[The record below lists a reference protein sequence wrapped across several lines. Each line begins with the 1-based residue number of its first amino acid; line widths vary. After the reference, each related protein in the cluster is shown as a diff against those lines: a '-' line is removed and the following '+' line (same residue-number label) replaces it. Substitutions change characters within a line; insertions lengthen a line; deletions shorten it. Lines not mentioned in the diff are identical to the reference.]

1 LILAPENISKTIQ
14 NAKSGQQLAFSNL
27 LDTFWNDVY
36 SFQLLRTKNE
46 LEAEDITI
54 ETFSKAFDKIN
65 SYKEEFVFKTWLITI
80 SKNLH
85 IDLLRKQK
93 RSLENNTFSYQNSAG
108 ESEVL
113 DSTPTAED
121 QLIQQQNL
129 ADLLTEIKKL
139 KPAYQKVINLR
150 YFNEMSY
157 AEMALVLEE
166 PVNNIKVKALRARK
180 LLSELIRNK
189 PLFKAFI
196 PIVYYIC

>member
-1 LILAPENISKTIQ
+1 MILAPENISKTIQ

-150 YFNEMSY
+150 YFSEMSY

-189 PLFKAFI
+189 PSI
-196 PIVYYIC
+196 

>member
-1 LILAPENISKTIQ
+1 MILAPENISKTIQ

-93 RSLENNTFSYQNSAG
+93 RSLENNTFYYQNSAG

-189 PLFKAFI
+189 PLI
-196 PIVYYIC
+196 

>member
-1 LILAPENISKTIQ
+1 MILAPENISKTIQ

-93 RSLENNTFSYQNSAG
+93 RSLENNSFSYQNSAG

-189 PLFKAFI
+189 PLI
-196 PIVYYIC
+196 

>member
-1 LILAPENISKTIQ
+1 MILAPENISKTIQ

-93 RSLENNTFSYQNSAG
+93 RSLENNTFSYQNSPG

-189 PLFKAFI
+189 PSI
-196 PIVYYIC
+196 

>member
-1 LILAPENISKTIQ
+1 MILAPENISKTIQ

-93 RSLENNTFSYQNSAG
+93 RSLENNTFSYQNSAV

-189 PLFKAFI
+189 PSI
-196 PIVYYIC
+196 

>member
-1 LILAPENISKTIQ
+1 MILAPENISKTIQ

-93 RSLENNTFSYQNSAG
+93 RSLENNTFSYQNTTG

-113 DSTPTAED
+113 DSTPSAED

-157 AEMALVLEE
+157 AEMALELGE

-189 PLFKAFI
+189 PLI
-196 PIVYYIC
+196 

>member
-1 LILAPENISKTIQ
+1 MILAPENISKTIQ

-36 SFQLLRTKNE
+36 SFQMLRTKNE

-85 IDLLRKQK
+85 IDLLRRQK
-93 RSLENNTFSYQNSAG
+93 RSLENNTFSYQNTSG

-113 DSTPTAED
+113 DSTHSAED

-157 AEMALVLEE
+157 AEMALELGE

-189 PLFKAFI
+189 PLI
-196 PIVYYIC
+196 

>member
-1 LILAPENISKTIQ
+1 MILAPENISKTIQ

-93 RSLENNTFSYQNSAG
+93 RSPENNIFSYQNTTG

-113 DSTPTAED
+113 DSTPSAED

-157 AEMALVLEE
+157 AEMALELGE

-189 PLFKAFI
+189 PLI
-196 PIVYYIC
+196 

>member
-1 LILAPENISKTIQ
+1 MILAPENISKTIQ

-93 RSLENNTFSYQNSAG
+93 RSLENNTFSYQNTSG

-113 DSTPTAED
+113 DSTPSAED

-157 AEMALVLEE
+157 AEMALELGE

-189 PLFKAFI
+189 PLI
-196 PIVYYIC
+196 

>member
-1 LILAPENISKTIQ
+1 MILAPENISKTIQ

-93 RSLENNTFSYQNSAG
+93 RSLENNTFSYQNATG

-113 DSTPTAED
+113 DSTPSAED

-157 AEMALVLEE
+157 AEMALELGE

-189 PLFKAFI
+189 PLI
-196 PIVYYIC
+196 

>member
-157 AEMALVLEE
+157 AAMALVLEE

-180 LLSELIRNK
+180 SLSELIRNK
-189 PLFKAFI
+189 PSI
-196 PIVYYIC
+196 

>member
-1 LILAPENISKTIQ
+1 MILAPENISKTIQ

-157 AEMALVLEE
+157 AEMALVLGE

-189 PLFKAFI
+189 PSI
-196 PIVYYIC
+196 

>member
-1 LILAPENISKTIQ
+1 MILAPENISKTIQ

-150 YFNEMSY
+150 YFNDMSY

-189 PLFKAFI
+189 PSI
-196 PIVYYIC
+196 

>member
-1 LILAPENISKTIQ
+1 MILAPENISKTIQ

-113 DSTPTAED
+113 DSSPTAED

-189 PLFKAFI
+189 PSI
-196 PIVYYIC
+196 

>member
-1 LILAPENISKTIQ
+1 LILASENISKTIQ

-189 PLFKAFI
+189 PSI
-196 PIVYYIC
+196 

>member
-1 LILAPENISKTIQ
+1 LILASENISKTIQ

-166 PVNNIKVKALRARK
+166 PINNIKVKALRARK

-189 PLFKAFI
+189 PSI
-196 PIVYYIC
+196 

>member
-1 LILAPENISKTIQ
+1 MILAPENISKTIQ

-93 RSLENNTFSYQNSAG
+93 RSLENNTFSYQNTTG

-113 DSTPTAED
+113 DSTPSAED

-157 AEMALVLEE
+157 AEMALELGE

-189 PLFKAFI
+189 PSI
-196 PIVYYIC
+196 

>member
-1 LILAPENISKTIQ
+1 MILAPENISKTIQ

-85 IDLLRKQK
+85 IDLLRRQK
-93 RSLENNTFSYQNSAG
+93 RSLENNTFSYQNTSG

-113 DSTPTAED
+113 DSTPSAED

-157 AEMALVLEE
+157 AEMALELGE
-166 PVNNIKVKALRARK
+166 PENNIKVKALRARK

-189 PLFKAFI
+189 PLI
-196 PIVYYIC
+196 

>member
-93 RSLENNTFSYQNSAG
+93 RSLENNTFSYQNTTG

-113 DSTPTAED
+113 DSTPSAED

-157 AEMALVLEE
+157 AEMALELGE

-189 PLFKAFI
+189 TLI
-196 PIVYYIC
+196 

>member
-65 SYKEEFVFKTWLITI
+65 SYKEEFVFKTWLIAI

-189 PLFKAFI
+189 PSI
-196 PIVYYIC
+196 

>member
-1 LILAPENISKTIQ
+1 MILAPENISKTIQ

-180 LLSELIRNK
+180 LLSELIMNK
-189 PLFKAFI
+189 PSI
-196 PIVYYIC
+196 

>member
-1 LILAPENISKTIQ
+1 MILAPENISKTIQ

-93 RSLENNTFSYQNSAG
+93 RSPENNIFSYQNTTG

-113 DSTPTAED
+113 DSTPSAED

-157 AEMALVLEE
+157 AEMALELGE
-166 PVNNIKVKALRARK
+166 PVNNIKVKVLRARK

-189 PLFKAFI
+189 PLI
-196 PIVYYIC
+196 

>member
-1 LILAPENISKTIQ
+1 MILAPENISKTIQ

-166 PVNNIKVKALRARK
+166 PVNNIKVKALRARE

-189 PLFKAFI
+189 PLI
-196 PIVYYIC
+196 

>member
-157 AEMALVLEE
+157 AEMALLLEE

-189 PLFKAFI
+189 PLI
-196 PIVYYIC
+196 

>member
-1 LILAPENISKTIQ
+1 LILAPENISNTIQ

-157 AEMALVLEE
+157 AEMALVLGE

-189 PLFKAFI
+189 PSI
-196 PIVYYIC
+196 

>member
-1 LILAPENISKTIQ
+1 MILAPENISKTIQ

-157 AEMALVLEE
+157 AEMALVLGE

-189 PLFKAFI
+189 PLI
-196 PIVYYIC
+196 

>member
-85 IDLLRKQK
+85 IDLLRKRK
-93 RSLENNTFSYQNSAG
+93 RSLENNTFSYQNTTG

-113 DSTPTAED
+113 DSTPSAED

-157 AEMALVLEE
+157 AEMALELGE

-189 PLFKAFI
+189 PLI
-196 PIVYYIC
+196 

>member
-1 LILAPENISKTIQ
+1 MILAPENISKTIQ

-36 SFQLLRTKNE
+36 SFQMLRTKNE

-85 IDLLRKQK
+85 IDLLRRQK
-93 RSLENNTFSYQNSAG
+93 RSLENNTFSYQNTTG

-113 DSTPTAED
+113 DSTPSAED

-157 AEMALVLEE
+157 AEMALELGE

-189 PLFKAFI
+189 PLI
-196 PIVYYIC
+196 

>member
-1 LILAPENISKTIQ
+1 MILAPENISKTIQ
-14 NAKSGQQLAFSNL
+14 NAKFGQQLAFSNL

-189 PLFKAFI
+189 PLI
-196 PIVYYIC
+196 

>member
-27 LDTFWNDVY
+27 LDNFWNDVY

-93 RSLENNTFSYQNSAG
+93 RSLENNTFSYQNTTG

-157 AEMALVLEE
+157 AEMALELGE

-189 PLFKAFI
+189 PSI
-196 PIVYYIC
+196 

>member
-1 LILAPENISKTIQ
+1 MILAPENISKTIQ

-157 AEMALVLEE
+157 TEMALVLEE

-189 PLFKAFI
+189 PSI
-196 PIVYYIC
+196 

>member
-1 LILAPENISKTIQ
+1 MILAPENISKTIQ

-65 SYKEEFVFKTWLITI
+65 SFKEEFVFKTWLITI

-93 RSLENNTFSYQNSAG
+93 RSLENNTFSYQNNTG

-113 DSTPTAED
+113 DSTPSAED

-157 AEMALVLEE
+157 AEMALELGE

-189 PLFKAFI
+189 PLI
-196 PIVYYIC
+196 

>member
-1 LILAPENISKTIQ
+1 MILAPENISKTIQ

-54 ETFSKAFDKIN
+54 ETFSNAFDKIN

-189 PLFKAFI
+189 PSI
-196 PIVYYIC
+196 

>member
-1 LILAPENISKTIQ
+1 MILAPENISKTIQ

-85 IDLLRKQK
+85 IDLLRRQK
-93 RSLENNTFSYQNSAG
+93 RSLENNTFSYQNTSG

-113 DSTPTAED
+113 DSTPSAED

-157 AEMALVLEE
+157 AEMALELGE
-166 PVNNIKVKALRARK
+166 PINNIKVKALRARK

-189 PLFKAFI
+189 PLI
-196 PIVYYIC
+196 

>member
-1 LILAPENISKTIQ
+1 MILAPENISKTIQ

-85 IDLLRKQK
+85 IDLLRRQK
-93 RSLENNTFSYQNSAG
+93 RSLENNTFSYQNTSG

-113 DSTPTAED
+113 DSNPSAED

-157 AEMALVLEE
+157 AEMALELGE

-189 PLFKAFI
+189 PLI
-196 PIVYYIC
+196 

>member
-1 LILAPENISKTIQ
+1 MILAPENISKTIQ

-85 IDLLRKQK
+85 MDLLRKQK

-189 PLFKAFI
+189 PSI
-196 PIVYYIC
+196 

>member
-85 IDLLRKQK
+85 IDLLRRQK
-93 RSLENNTFSYQNSAG
+93 RSLENNTFSYQNTSG

-113 DSTPTAED
+113 DSTPSAED

-157 AEMALVLEE
+157 AEMALELGE

-189 PLFKAFI
+189 PLI
-196 PIVYYIC
+196 

>member
-1 LILAPENISKTIQ
+1 MILASENISKTIQ

-166 PVNNIKVKALRARK
+166 PINNIKVKALRARK

-189 PLFKAFI
+189 PSI
-196 PIVYYIC
+196 

>member
-65 SYKEEFVFKTWLITI
+65 SYKEEFVFKTWLIAI

-189 PLFKAFI
+189 PLI
-196 PIVYYIC
+196 